1 MIYTLSPLTT
11 LRTQTPTTNHCILS
25 DIPSPGG
32 AWGGRSS
39 WVLGPLLF
47 GACRPLFVKFF
58 PSCFSIYALLP
69 SKRRPFTLQK
79 GIF

>member
-32 AWGGRSS
+32 VWGGCFSL
-39 WVLGPLLF
+39 VLGPLLF
-47 GACRPLFVKFF
+47 GVCFLFFVKFF
-58 PSCFSIYALLP
+58 PFCFSIYALLP

>member
-1 MIYTLSPLTT
+1 MIYTLSPLIT
-11 LRTQTPTTNHCILS
+11 LKTQTPTTNHCILS

-39 WVLGPLLF
+39 LGVGLPLLCVF
-47 GACRPLFVKFF
+47 RPLFVKFF
-58 PSCFSIYALLP
+58 PFCFSIYALLP